1 MTVGIYIIKNIVNN
15 KCYIGQSQNIETR
28 IREHKY
34 LLRNNKYGNLKIQ
47 NAWNKYGEDNF
58 VFEVIEECSIDEL
71 DEKEIFYIQEYDSH
85 ANGYNNTDGGG
96 GVRGWKHSDEFKQ
109 KMSLSNKLNPRH
121 PSPEQIAR
129 LVEYNKTR
137 DYHHSEETRAKMSKA
152 HQGLKATEEAKSNM
166 VKAQKKVW
174 ENNDE
179 RRKQNSERWVANNP
193 WTLMSEEKKTE
204 TIEKI
209 RQQNKGKKRSAETC
223 VNIGNIHRGSK
234 YMTDGKTNKRVKECD
249 FQKYLDMGFVFGR
262 TKYWCKNKKIEEN

>member
-85 ANGYNNTDGGG
+85 VNGYNNTDGGG
-96 GVRGWKHSDEFKQ
+96 GIRGWKHSEEFKK
-109 KMSLSNKLNPRH
+109 KMSLSNKLNPRR
-121 PSPEQIAR
+121 PSPAQIAR
-129 LVEYNKTR
+129 LIEYNKTR

-152 HQGLKATEEAKSNM
+152 HQGLKATDEAKANM
-166 VKAQKKVW
+166 SKAQKKAW
-174 ENNDE
+174 SNNEE
-179 RRKQNSERWVANNP
+179 RRKAQSEEWKVNNP
-193 WTLMSEEKKTE
+193 MHNMTAEQKAELSRKLSEA
-204 TIEKI
+204 
-209 RQQNKGKKRSAETC
+209 NKGKKYGAETC
-223 VNIGNIHRGSK
+223 AKIGNI
-234 YMTDGKTNKRVKECD
+234 N
-249 FQKYLDMGFVFGR
+249 
-262 TKYWCKNKKIEEN
+262 